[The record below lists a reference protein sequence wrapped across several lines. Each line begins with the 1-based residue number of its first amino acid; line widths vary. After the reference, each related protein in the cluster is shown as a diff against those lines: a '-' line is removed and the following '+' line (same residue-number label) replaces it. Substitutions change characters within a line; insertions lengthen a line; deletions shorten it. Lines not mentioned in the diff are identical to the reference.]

1 MLHKGLDSQIHNAN
15 LRSQQS
21 LAEHKAAKQFQEIP
35 WIRTDQALPQ
45 NDFGLKPQHRRQFL
59 VRLMPSKR
67 LIVAQFGYKE
77 HDWWVTP
84 SGRLLTPYY
93 GYTVVGWCPLPTKL
107 GEDTCE
113 TDDIP
118 TKPR

>member
-1 MLHKGLDSQIHNAN
+1 MLRKNLDARIHDAN

-21 LAEHKAAKQFQEIP
+21 LEQAKAAKKIRELP
-35 WIRTDQALPQ
+35 WISTEQALPQ
-45 NDFGLKPQHRRQFL
+45 NDFRAQAEHRRQFL
-59 VRLMPSKR
+59 VRLMPRKH
-67 LIVAQFGYKE
+67 IAIAQFGYE
-77 HDWWVTP
+77 GHDWWVTP
-84 SGRLLTPYY
+84 NGRLLTPYY